1 MTALMLL
8 LLSVAW
14 ADDLEV
20 ESTIEAVTLYQDRA
34 RVTREVTVTVDPGRT
49 DLVFDGLPLN
59 LIAESL
65 AAEGEG
71 TAGATLLGI
80 DTRPQRGTE
89 DRDERIRELKD
100 EQRELEDQVTDLRD
114 VLQRVRAEIA
124 FVTSVKPVAPAEL
137 REDTMLA
144 TDAPEQLTRMA
155 QQLGDDLRG
164 LYEEQRAAE
173 WQIRDLEKE
182 VDRIKREIRL
192 IGGAGTDSQR
202 VAVGLDARRAGRVT
216 VRLMYVVTG
225 ASWSPSYNARYRP
238 ADGKVRLELSG
249 TATQRTGEDWEG
261 VDLLLSTAR
270 PQEGTAP
277 PALSPFYLREGYAPA
292 PLGGVGRGERMD
304 HAAAAVADRSTV
316 VEFQS
321 RRKETLLADGTARQV
336 PLTSVDFD
344 AEVLHKVVARR
355 LEAAWLTARV
365 ENTAEWSLLP
375 GPVSAYLGTA
385 YVGEGVLPLTA
396 PGEEVDLSFGVDD
409 RVAVKRTRLKE
420 VAFDTKLL
428 SNRERQQYGFETE
441 LANHSGRPIKVV
453 VVEQIPTSAQDEFK
467 VEVQTEPEVEIP
479 KEGVFEWEAEIPSEG
494 EATFTLEYEVSWPE
508 GMRPMLLD

>member
-1 MTALMLL
+1 LLM
-8 LLSVAW
+8 LSVAW

-34 RVTREVTVTVDPGRT
+34 RVTREVTVTVDAGRT
-49 DLVFDGLPLN
+49 DLVFDGLPLG

-89 DRDERIRELKD
+89 DRDERIRALKAERRD
-100 EQRELEDQVTDLRD
+100 LEDQITDLRD
-114 VLQRVRAEIA
+114 VVQRVRAEMA
-124 FVTSVKPVAPAEL
+124 FVTSVKPVAPSEL
-137 REDTMLA
+137 RDDTMLA
-144 TDAPEQLTRMA
+144 DDAPEQLSRLA
-155 QQLGDDLRG
+155 
-164 LYEEQRAAE
+164 
-173 WQIRDLEKE
+173 IRDLEKE
-182 VDRIKREIRL
+182 VDRIKREIAL
-192 IGGAGTDSQR
+192 AGGAGTDSQR

-225 ASWSPSYNARYRP
+225 ASWSPRYNARYRP
-238 ADGKVRLELSG
+238 ADGTVRLELSG
-249 TATQRTGEDWEG
+249 TATQRTGEDWVG

-277 PALSPFYLREGYAPA
+277 PGLSPFYLREGYSPGAV
-292 PLGGVGRGERMD
+292 GGMGRGGPMD
-304 HAAAAVADRSTV
+304 DGRATVVDRSD
-316 VEFQS
+316 
-321 RRKETLLADGTARQV
+321 L
-336 PLTSVDFD
+336 D
-344 AEVLHKVVARR
+344 AEVLHRVVARR

-396 PGEEVDLSFGVDD
+396 PGEEVDLSFGVDG

-428 SNRERQQYGFETE
+428 GNRERQQYGFKTE
-441 LANHSGRPIKVV
+441 VANHTGRPIKVV
-453 VVEQIPTSAQDEFK
+453 VVDQIPTSAQDEFK

-479 KEGVFEWEAEIPSEG
+479 KEGVFEWEAEVPSEG